1 MILAESI
8 LGMQRLKDSKK
19 MLKKFGQ
26 TQAKSVSTP
35 ADLNVRLQKKDG
47 VRVPVDCWEPT
58 LCCNHNSSRHPPST
72 GSCVEVLCKSYTKS
86 LNCTK
91 TDSQISERNCVSWLE
106 LQEMC

>member
-8 LGMQRLKDSKK
+8 LEMQRLKDSEK

-26 TQAKSVSTP
+26 TQAKSVFTP

-58 LCCNHNSSRHPPST
+58 LCCNNNSSS